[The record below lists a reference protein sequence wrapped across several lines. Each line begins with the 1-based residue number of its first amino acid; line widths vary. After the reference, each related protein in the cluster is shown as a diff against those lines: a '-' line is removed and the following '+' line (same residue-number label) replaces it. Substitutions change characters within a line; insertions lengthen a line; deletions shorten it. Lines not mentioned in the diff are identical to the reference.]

1 MSETYLNGK
10 ITVTSL
16 AAPNDE
22 DIAKIRALSPEEH
35 RAMIRESLLV
45 GENSGISDRT
55 VDEIYESAVR
65 KARKSA

>member
-22 DIAKIRALSPEEH
+22 DLAKIRALSPEEH
-35 RAMIRESLLV
+35 RTMIREALV
-45 GENSGISDRT
+45 IGEKSGTSDRT
-55 VDEIYESAVR
+55 VDEIYEAAVR